1 MTAITSTS
9 RSVSP
14 STPRSINAYDSTLH
28 VWGLGVVQ
36 EIDAAAMSLWL
47 SYRHLSL
54 DDNLCGVSGNF
65 GGSCDAVCR
74 RHVAGYKSFQYVKFG
89 GLINF

>member
-1 MTAITSTS
+1 
-9 RSVSP
+9 
-14 STPRSINAYDSTLH
+14 
-28 VWGLGVVQ
+28 
-36 EIDAAAMSLWL
+36 MSLWL

-65 GGSCDAVCR
+65 GGAAVVGCDTGDV
-74 RHVAGYKSFQYVKFG
+74 VATRSFQYVKFG